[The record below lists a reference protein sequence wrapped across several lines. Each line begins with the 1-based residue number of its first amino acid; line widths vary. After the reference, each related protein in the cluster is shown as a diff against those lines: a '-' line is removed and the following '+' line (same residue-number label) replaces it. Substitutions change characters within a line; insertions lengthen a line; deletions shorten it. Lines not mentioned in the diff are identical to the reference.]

1 MKKGKI
7 IFFRQNGNYYTWD
20 VVASLVCQPKG
31 TARALE
37 YEKRCNFGEV
47 ALKLLLMLIFFV
59 ENEIAI
65 SCRPKSYFFVFS

>member
-1 MKKGKI
+1 MRKKIEYGKRKNH
-7 IFFRQNGNYYTWD
+7 FFRQNGNYYIWD

-31 TARALE
+31 TATALK

-59 ENEIAI
+59 ENEN
-65 SCRPKSYFFVFS
+65 FFS